1 MKNLPVKKGLSH
13 EKKTSDYQIN
23 LLKQKKKLNENLT
36 SARFRFSSWVALLNK
51 LLDGLTP
58 VGCISTPARIVFSRL
73 FAIISI

>member
-1 MKNLPVKKGLSH
+1 MKNVPVKKGLSH

-36 SARFRFSSWVALLNK
+36 SPRFSSWVALLNK
-51 LLDGLTP
+51 LLDGLAP

>member
-13 EKKTSDYQIN
+13 AKKTSDYQIN

-36 SARFRFSSWVALLNK
+36 SARFSSWVALLNK

>member
-1 MKNLPVKKGLSH
+1 MKNVPEKKGLRH
-13 EKKTSDYQIN
+13 KKKKYDKKI
-23 LLKQKKKLNENLT
+23 KKKKKKKKLNENLT

-51 LLDGLTP
+51 LLDGLAP